1 MGRSIKVTKE
11 GAASEHLSAGGR
23 NLVRDANVNILS
35 SLRTAVASTENLNHL
50 YGDYSAIV
58 NGDPGCIFP
67 AGVTQFVI
75 LHITKL

>member
-1 MGRSIKVTKE
+1 MAEE
-11 GAASEHLSAGGR
+11 GAARKHLIGR
-23 NLVRDANVNILS
+23 SGKLVRDANVNILS